1 MIILTVVF
9 RIAIKTRTKNM
20 AKECCKKNASEPD
33 AIRSSELALLA
44 PMKNCQCNENCLFW
58 LQNVKPQLILR
69 IQKQSVK

>member
-1 MIILTVVF
+1 
-9 RIAIKTRTKNM
+9 M
-20 AKECCKKNASEPD
+20 AKECCKKNASVLD